1 VPLVNDERLVER
13 ALQRYRSAYE
23 GLDARSAHA
32 VYPAVNEAALARA
45 FDGLV
50 SQSLVFDA
58 CDIQL
63 LGGSATATC
72 HGTARYVAKVGKREP
87 VTEPR
92 LWSFTLRKG
101 AEDWTI
107 EKARTER

>member
-1 VPLVNDERLVER
+1 
-13 ALQRYRSAYE
+13 
-23 GLDARSAHA
+23 
-32 VYPAVNEAALARA
+32 
-45 FDGLV
+45 
-50 SQSLVFDA
+50 
-58 CDIQL
+58 
-63 LGGSATATC
+63 
-72 HGTARYVAKVGKREP
+72 VGKREP